1 MLKNINDLRRF
12 DFTSECKTCPYS
24 RELGVLEYCCSFVL
38 ELIQKQRFEKM
49 KQEVYN
55 YLNHDEDLSLI
66 DPDNMFFEND
76 TEFSVVLTFQTNLK
90 HDNKTILREL
100 RDAIMDNVYFNH
112 VNFKKDSLVK
122 MEYNQEPFIIQSTI
136 DSYLQ
141 GVDAE

>member
-1 MLKNINDLRRF
+1 M
-12 DFTSECKTCPYS
+12 
-24 RELGVLEYCCSFVL
+24 
-38 ELIQKQRFEKM
+38 
-49 KQEVYN
+49 
-55 YLNHDEDLSLI
+55 NHDEDLSLI